1 MENLIDGDIEKSS
14 SNKPDSACDNDSN
27 DETESDDENHNDEF
41 KGTLMQI

>member
-27 DETESDDENHNDEF
+27 DDENHNDEF
-41 KGTLMQI
+41 NE